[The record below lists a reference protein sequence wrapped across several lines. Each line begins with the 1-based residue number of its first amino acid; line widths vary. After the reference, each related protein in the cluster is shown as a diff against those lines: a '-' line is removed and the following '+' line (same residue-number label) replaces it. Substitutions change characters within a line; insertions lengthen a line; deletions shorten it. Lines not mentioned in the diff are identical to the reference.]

1 MQLPTLQSPVT
12 FASPLTLG
20 AQPLLQQQPF
30 QQPYP
35 YPPLLVQS
43 PPQQQVTSPPQ
54 AGARTETPEH
64 PSDAEQILPL
74 KGPIRFGNFDASFY
88 DSEPVELGSLG
99 LYGGIPGE
107 DSPAVAGSPS
117 LIGQTATAAVGIA
130 TDSAVPDDLPQLPP
144 ARVLSLSSS
153 THRAGSKF
161 RPQLADIPASPAGKR
176 SVQNSP
182 LAGGAGNAHLRRPSH
197 NRRRSEGDEK
207 ALKLEDISFF
217 GKIPVNKDEREREKA
232 LAALLKEGGKDLKPP
247 GAPSSIASAT
257 PSERGQPAG
266 NAGNIVTAEV
276 EQTSGR
282 TAKPRTASTASSI
295 ATNDSAYTPQ
305 LSNAMPGSTDSST
318 SASVPSTTSVSGT
331 SSPTEIVRPD
341 SATFP
346 PLPTLDVQ
354 APTPDP
360 DSERRDAGTPTPSPH
375 PTSQAPKPVAG
386 SPRSP
391 KQKSS
396 PVMQKTTP
404 ARKSDMSSPGSGSG
418 GLKIRDAGG
427 SPTRS
432 PKEAKRGMEPSYA
445 ALASTGAADS

>member
-1 MQLPTLQSPVT
+1 MQLPILQSPGA
-12 FASPLTLG
+12 FASPLALG
-20 AQPLLQQQPF
+20 AQPLLQQQPY

-35 YPPLLVQS
+35 YPPPLVQS
-43 PPQQQVTSPPQ
+43 PPQQQVASPLQ
-54 AGARTETPEH
+54 AGARKQIPEH
-64 PSDAEQILPL
+64 PSDAEQSLPL
-74 KGPIRFGNFDASFY
+74 EGSIRFGNFDASFY

-107 DSPAVAGSPS
+107 DSPAVADSPS
-117 LIGQTATAAVGIA
+117 MIGQAVTAAGGTA
-130 TDSAVPDDLPQLPP
+130 TDSAIPDDLPQLPP
-144 ARVLSLSSS
+144 ARVLSLSSG

-161 RPQLADIPASPAGKR
+161 RPQLSDIPASPAGKR

-182 LAGGAGNAHLRRPSH
+182 LAGGGAGHAHLRRPSH
-197 NRRRSEGDEK
+197 NRRRSEGDER

-217 GKIPVNKDEREREKA
+217 GKIPVNRDEREREKA
-232 LAALLKEGGKDLKPP
+232 LAALLKEGGKDFKPP

-257 PSERGQPAG
+257 PSERGQPAV
-266 NAGNIVTAEV
+266 NAVNSDSAEV
-276 EQTSGR
+276 AQTSGR

-305 LSNAMPGSTDSST
+305 LSNAVPGSTDSST

-360 DSERRDAGTPTPSPH
+360 ERRDAVTPTPTPH
-375 PTSQAPKPVAG
+375 PTLEASKTAAVK
-386 SPRSP
+386 PRSP

-396 PVMQKTTP
+396 PALQRTTP
-404 ARKSDMSSPGSGSG
+404 ARKSDTSSPGSGSG

-432 PKEAKRGMEPSYA
+432 PKEAKRGPEPSYA
-445 ALASTGAADS
+445 ALASTGSADS